1 MEKLLANE
9 LLKYI
14 LILGAGAVAVTV
26 VMTRL
31 IARIK
36 GSFKPYQKST
46 IIYLLVFVIC
56 FAAISLTAIPGLFD
70 KVPTLF
76 IFLQV
81 YFLLLGGFHVF
92 FLNKKLA
99 WVDDKKSM
107 IPELLFSMIICLFGC
122 MLFLVIYH
130 ALNKNGFEYLL
141 AWSILFFIIPFF
153 FYHTFQHSVAIPPKI
168 FKQWFYPVA
177 EEIEE
182 PEDSK
187 MKNLVVISF
196 EFQKQTGENRLTNF
210 RAKAPRDMEFG
221 MLFYYFIN
229 DYNLMNTNSKIHYA
243 NQAGEPDG
251 WIFYKKPK
259 WFSVITKYIDADKT
273 ILSNQIK
280 ENDVIICTRAQT

>member
-1 MEKLLANE
+1 MANE

-92 FLNKKLA
+92 FLNKKLIYLR
-99 WVDDKKSM
+99 K
-107 IPELLFSMIICLFGC
+107 G
-122 MLFLVIYH
+122 VI
-130 ALNKNGFEYLL
+130 L
-141 AWSILFFIIPFF
+141 
-153 FYHTFQHSVAIPPKI
+153 
-168 FKQWFYPVA
+168 
-177 EEIEE
+177 
-182 PEDSK
+182 
-187 MKNLVVISF
+187 
-196 EFQKQTGENRLTNF
+196 
-210 RAKAPRDMEFG
+210 
-221 MLFYYFIN
+221 
-229 DYNLMNTNSKIHYA
+229 
-243 NQAGEPDG
+243 
-251 WIFYKKPK
+251 
-259 WFSVITKYIDADKT
+259 
-273 ILSNQIK
+273 
-280 ENDVIICTRAQT
+280 